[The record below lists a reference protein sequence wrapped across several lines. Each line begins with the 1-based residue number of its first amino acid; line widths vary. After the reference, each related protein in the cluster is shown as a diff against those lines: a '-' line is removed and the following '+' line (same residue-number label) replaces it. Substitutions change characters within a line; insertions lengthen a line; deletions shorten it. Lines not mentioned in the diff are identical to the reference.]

1 MAVTAQASEGETT
14 AEATRMVER
23 VEVLEAKMTQCLERS
38 SPTMEIL
45 ELREVDCDWQGAL
58 LGYFAIGYLDSV
70 AFVDAINAEYEPSES
85 FVAREVRH
93 EFWVKRLLE
102 PDEPDCDCTYFE
114 KCWQNTEGAIAVT
127 CVEY

>member
-1 MAVTAQASEGETT
+1 MDVTAQASENKST
-14 AEATRMVER
+14 AEATRMVEI
-23 VEVLEAKMTQCLERS
+23 LEAKMTLCLEQS

-45 ELREVDCDWQGAL
+45 ELREVDCDWIGSL
-58 LGYFAIGYLDSV
+58 LGYFAVGYFDSV

-93 EFWVKRLLE
+93 EFWVERPLE

-114 KCWQNTEGAIAVT
+114 KCVADVDGAIAVT